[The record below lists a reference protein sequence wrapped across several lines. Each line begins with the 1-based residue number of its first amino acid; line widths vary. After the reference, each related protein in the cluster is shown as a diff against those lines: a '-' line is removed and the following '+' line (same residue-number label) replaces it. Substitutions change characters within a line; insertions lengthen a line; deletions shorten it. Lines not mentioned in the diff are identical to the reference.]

1 MNSPTKQS
9 TKAVTVEDLLRL
21 KRAER
26 PAAEFWSQFDDALR
40 AKQLAAIV
48 ERRPWWRI
56 EFRGVAAGLARL
68 RVPVGLAAVAVLS
81 FVTVQQFRAPTNLAS
96 EAPVNDADVAGGT
109 AVSVNGGA
117 VVAVATTTDPNLVNA
132 ALEAV
137 VDADNA
143 VAPALATAEVRSSA
157 GAAVTSLSLAAAV
170 ASPVSEESGALA
182 TVGLASN
189 LRSLRASGFTGLDS
203 TGVAMLELGT
213 LRSSARAASV
223 EEPLA
228 RVTSPTESRRERL
241 AALVAPASMKSLSSA
256 GSPDRVRERMISRL
270 SEDELYSSVSRLGVE
285 RGGLRVSF

>member
-109 AVSVNGGA
+109 VVSVNGGA
-117 VVAVATTTDPNLVNA
+117 VVAVTTTDPNLVNA

-143 VAPALATAEVRSSA
+143 VAPALASAEVRSSV

>member
-109 AVSVNGGA
+109 VVSVNGGA
-117 VVAVATTTDPNLVNA
+117 LVAVTTTDPNLVNA

-143 VAPALATAEVRSSA
+143 VAPALASAEVRSSA
-157 GAAVTSLSLAAAV
+157 GAAVTSLSLAAAA

>member
-1 MNSPTKQS
+1 
-9 TKAVTVEDLLRL
+9 
-21 KRAER
+21 
-26 PAAEFWSQFDDALR
+26 
-40 AKQLAAIV
+40 
-48 ERRPWWRI
+48 
-56 EFRGVAAGLARL
+56 
-68 RVPVGLAAVAVLS
+68 
-81 FVTVQQFRAPTNLAS
+81 
-96 EAPVNDADVAGGT
+96 
-109 AVSVNGGA
+109 
-117 VVAVATTTDPNLVNA
+117 
-132 ALEAV
+132 
-137 VDADNA
+137 
-143 VAPALATAEVRSSA
+143 VRSSV
-157 GAAVTSLSLAAAV
+157 GAAVTSLSLAAAA

-182 TVGLASN
+182 TVGLASS

>member
-1 MNSPTKQS
+1 MSSPTKQS
-9 TKAVTVEDLLRL
+9 TKAVTLEDLLRL

-26 PAAEFWSQFDDALR
+26 PVAEFWSQFDEALR

-56 EFRGVAAGLARL
+56 EFRGLTAGLARL

-96 EAPVNDADVAGGT
+96 EAPVDGAGVA
-109 AVSVNGGA
+109 AVSVSGGTE
-117 VVAVATTTDPNLVNA
+117 VAVTTTELNAVNA
-132 ALEAV
+132 AVEAAG
-137 VDADNA
+137 DAENA
-143 VAPALATAEVRSSA
+143 AAPALASSA
-157 GAAVTSLSLAAAV
+157 GAAVTSLSLADAATSSV
-170 ASPVSEESGALA
+170 LDQSDALA
-182 TVGLASN
+182 TAGLASN
-189 LRSLRASGFTGLDS
+189 LRALRGSGFTGLDS
-203 TGVAMLELGT
+203 TGVATLELGT
-213 LRSSARAASV
+213 LRSSTRAAPV

-228 RVTSPTESRRERL
+228 RVTAPTESRRERL

-270 SEDELYSSVSRLGVE
+270 SEDELYNSVSRLGVE

>member
-81 FVTVQQFRAPTNLAS
+81 FVTVQQFRAPANLAS

-117 VVAVATTTDPNLVNA
+117 VVAVATTTDPNVVNA

>member
-1 MNSPTKQS
+1 
-9 TKAVTVEDLLRL
+9 
-21 KRAER
+21 
-26 PAAEFWSQFDDALR
+26 
-40 AKQLAAIV
+40 
-48 ERRPWWRI
+48 
-56 EFRGVAAGLARL
+56 
-68 RVPVGLAAVAVLS
+68 
-81 FVTVQQFRAPTNLAS
+81 
-96 EAPVNDADVAGGT
+96 
-109 AVSVNGGA
+109 
-117 VVAVATTTDPNLVNA
+117 
-132 ALEAV
+132 
-137 VDADNA
+137 
-143 VAPALATAEVRSSA
+143 
-157 GAAVTSLSLAAAV
+157 
-170 ASPVSEESGALA
+170 
-182 TVGLASN
+182 VGLASN

>member
-109 AVSVNGGA
+109 VVSVNGGA
-117 VVAVATTTDPNLVNA
+117 VVAVTTTDPNLVNA

-143 VAPALATAEVRSSA
+143 VAPALASAEVRSSV
-157 GAAVTSLSLAAAV
+157 GAAVTSLSLAAAA
-170 ASPVSEESGALA
+170 ASPVSEESGAPA

>member
-109 AVSVNGGA
+109 VVSVNGGA
-117 VVAVATTTDPNLVNA
+117 VVAVTTTDPNLVNA

-143 VAPALATAEVRSSA
+143 VAPALASAEVRSSA
-157 GAAVTSLSLAAAV
+157 GASVTSLSLAAAA

>member
-109 AVSVNGGA
+109 VVSVNGGA
-117 VVAVATTTDPNLVNA
+117 LVAVTTTDPNLVNA

-143 VAPALATAEVRSSA
+143 VAPALASAEVRSSV
-157 GAAVTSLSLAAAV
+157 GAAVTSLSLAAAA

>member
-1 MNSPTKQS
+1 MSSPTKQS
-9 TKAVTVEDLLRL
+9 TKAVTLEDLLRL

-26 PAAEFWSQFDDALR
+26 PVAEFWSQFDEALR

-56 EFRGVAAGLARL
+56 EFRGLTAGLARL

-96 EAPVNDADVAGGT
+96 EAPVDGAGVA
-109 AVSVNGGA
+109 AVSVSGGT
-117 VVAVATTTDPNLVNA
+117 VVAVTTTELNAVNA
-132 ALEAV
+132 AVEAAG
-137 VDADNA
+137 DAENA
-143 VAPALATAEVRSSA
+143 AAPALASSA
-157 GAAVTSLSLAAAV
+157 GAAVTSLSLAAAATSSV
-170 ASPVSEESGALA
+170 LEESDALA
-182 TVGLASN
+182 TAGLASN
-189 LRSLRASGFTGLDS
+189 LRALRGSGFTGLDS

-213 LRSSARAASV
+213 LRSSPRAASV

-228 RVTSPTESRRERL
+228 RVTAPTESRRERL

-256 GSPDRVRERMISRL
+256 GFPDRVRERMISRL
-270 SEDELYSSVSRLGVE
+270 SEDELYNSVSRLGVE

>member
-1 MNSPTKQS
+1 MSSPTKQS
-9 TKAVTVEDLLRL
+9 TKAVTLEDLLRL

-26 PAAEFWSQFDDALR
+26 PVAEFWSQFDEALR

-56 EFRGVAAGLARL
+56 EFRGLTAGLARL

-96 EAPVNDADVAGGT
+96 EAPVDGAGVA
-109 AVSVNGGA
+109 AVSVSGGT
-117 VVAVATTTDPNLVNA
+117 VVAVTTTELNAVNA
-132 ALEAV
+132 AVEAAG
-137 VDADNA
+137 DAENA
-143 VAPALATAEVRSSA
+143 AAPALASSA
-157 GAAVTSLSLAAAV
+157 GAAVTSLSLADAATSSV
-170 ASPVSEESGALA
+170 LDQSDALA
-182 TVGLASN
+182 TAGLASN
-189 LRSLRASGFTGLDS
+189 LRALRGSGFTGLDS
-203 TGVAMLELGT
+203 TGVATLELGT
-213 LRSSARAASV
+213 LRSSTRAAPV

-228 RVTSPTESRRERL
+228 RVTAPTESRRERL

-270 SEDELYSSVSRLGVE
+270 SEDELYNSVSRLGVE

>member
-109 AVSVNGGA
+109 VVSVNGGA
-117 VVAVATTTDPNLVNA
+117 VVAVTTTDPNLVNA

-143 VAPALATAEVRSSA
+143 VAPALASAEVRSSA
-157 GAAVTSLSLAAAV
+157 GAAVTSLSLAAAA

-241 AALVAPASMKSLSSA
+241 AALVAPASKKSLSSA

>member
-1 MNSPTKQS
+1 
-9 TKAVTVEDLLRL
+9 L
-21 KRAER
+21 
-26 PAAEFWSQFDDALR
+26 
-40 AKQLAAIV
+40 
-48 ERRPWWRI
+48 
-56 EFRGVAAGLARL
+56 
-68 RVPVGLAAVAVLS
+68 VAV
-81 FVTVQQFRAPTNLAS
+81 
-96 EAPVNDADVAGGT
+96 
-109 AVSVNGGA
+109 
-117 VVAVATTTDPNLVNA
+117 TTTDPNLVNA

-143 VAPALATAEVRSSA
+143 VAPALASAEVRSSV
-157 GAAVTSLSLAAAV
+157 GAAVTSLSLAAAA

>member
-109 AVSVNGGA
+109 VVSVNGGA
-117 VVAVATTTDPNLVNA
+117 VVAVTTTDPNLVNA

-143 VAPALATAEVRSSA
+143 VAPALASAEVRSSV
-157 GAAVTSLSLAAAV
+157 GAAVTSLSLAAAA

>member
-109 AVSVNGGA
+109 VVSVNGGA
-117 VVAVATTTDPNLVNA
+117 VVAVTTTDPNLVNA

-143 VAPALATAEVRSSA
+143 VAPALASAEVRSSV
-157 GAAVTSLSLAAAV
+157 GAAVTSLSLAAAA

-182 TVGLASN
+182 TVGLASS